1 MITNQGG
8 VKNGNRFIC
17 SIYYISGTTYYK
29 SHILVIEDNKDD
41 PQVANI
47 GMAYIIGVLYVT
59 LLMKVL

>member
-29 SHILVIEDNKDD
+29 SHILVIEDNKD
-41 PQVANI
+41 AN
-47 GMAYIIGVLYVT
+47 GNLLDCVVT
-59 LLMKVL
+59 NLSGLAE